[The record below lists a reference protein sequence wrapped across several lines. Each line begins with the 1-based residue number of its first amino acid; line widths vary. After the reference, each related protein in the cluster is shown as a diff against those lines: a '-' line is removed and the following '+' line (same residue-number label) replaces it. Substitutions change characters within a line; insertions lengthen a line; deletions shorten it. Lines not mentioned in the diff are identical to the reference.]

1 MNTFDLDE
9 KFDFEEFKKQALEKV
24 KQGQPVT
31 GKNGVLMPLIKD
43 FFETALQGEMDS
55 HLSRE
60 VSDNNRRNGKS
71 KKTVKSE
78 SGAFELETPRDRN
91 SSFEPQIIKK
101 RQTTVSDALE
111 EKIIA
116 LYALGMSYRD
126 ISAHLEEMYG
136 LEVSAGALSTITDKI
151 IPRIKEWQSRPL
163 EAVYPFIWM
172 DAIHYKA
179 KEDARVQAKA
189 VYTILGVNQRGQK
202 DILGIYI
209 SEAEGANFWLGV
221 LTDLQNRGVM
231 DILIASIDG
240 LKGFPEAI
248 NTIFPQTE
256 IQLCI
261 VHQIR
266 NSLKYIASKDQ
277 KTFMKDLKLVYQ
289 ATSKDLAEQKLL
301 ELDEVWGKKYPI
313 VIASWQKNWDNL
325 SAYFKYPKEIRRI
338 MYTTNIIEGV
348 HRQFRKLTKTKGA
361 FTSENA
367 LLKLL
372 YLGIQRICQKWTA
385 PLQNWAQTISQL
397 AIFFEGRLDL
407 DLTF

>member
-1 MNTFDLDE
+1 MNAFKFDE
-9 KFDFEEFKKQALEKV
+9 EFDFEEFKKQALEKV

-43 FFETALQGEMDS
+43 FFESALEGEMGS
-55 HLSRE
+55 HLSQE
-60 VSDNNRRNGKS
+60 VKNNRRNGKS
-71 KKTVKSE
+71 KKTIKCE
-78 SGAFELETPRDRN
+78 SGAFELETPRDRDA
-91 SSFEPQIIKK
+91 SFDPQIIKK

-126 ISAHLEEMYG
+126 ISAHLAEIYG
-136 LEVSAGALSTITDKI
+136 LEISTGALSAVTDKI
-151 IPRIKEWQSRPL
+151 IPLIKEWQSRPL
-163 EAVYPFIWM
+163 ESIYPFVWM

-189 VYTILGVNQRGQK
+189 VYTILGVDQRGQK
-202 DILGIYI
+202 DVLGIYI
-209 SEAEGANFWLGV
+209 SETEGANFWLGV
-221 LTDLQNRGVM
+221 LTDLQNRGAK
-231 DILIASIDG
+231 DILIACIDG

-248 NTIFPQTE
+248 NTVFPDTE
-256 IQLCI
+256 IQLCV

-277 KTFMKDLKLVYQ
+277 KAFMKDLKQVYR
-289 ATSKDLAEQKLL
+289 ATSKDLAETKLL
-301 ELDEVWGKKYPI
+301 ELEEVWGKKYPI
-313 VIASWQKNWDNL
+313 VITSWQKNWANL
-325 SAYFKYPKEIRRI
+325 SAYFRYPQEIRRI
-338 MYTTNIIEGV
+338 IYTTNIIEGI

-372 YLGIQRICQKWTA
+372 YLGIQRISQKWTS
-385 PLQNWAQTISQL
+385 PLQNWAQTVSQL
-397 AIFFEGRLDL
+397 AIFFKGRLDL
-407 DLTF
+407 DLSF